1 MKSILK
7 IFILILIFAANPVFS
22 AANSDSIAVLVLPV
36 DFEEKKE
43 NYYAFSEASE
53 IFAQDIIKNFNK
65 TGKINSPDLYEIRQ
79 KFTQNADI
87 RNLTVNAL
95 KKYKTGN
102 INYVSFAKI
111 SEEFSTNYVL
121 IISSSVVTKET
132 SVKRG
137 IWEILDISSVFN
149 ISYPFKLETGALLID
164 TRNDIIMW
172 SNVYTKN
179 ITNKAE
185 YFTAQNY
192 AQANAHLENLKMYS
206 KDIISQDI
214 SQNIILRFFP
224 KTINPIDIRS
234 NDDNSAGGGALRF
247 NKLIPQTKI
256 DKKESNIGPDNY
268 GDLIFEP

>member
-1 MKSILK
+1 MKIILK
-7 IFILILIFAANPVFS
+7 IFILILIFAANPLFS
-22 AANSDSIAVLVLPV
+22 AANPNSISVLVLPV
-36 DFEEKKE
+36 DLEEKKE
-43 NYYAFSEASE
+43 NYYAFPEASE
-53 IFAQDIIKNFNK
+53 IFTQDIIKNFNK
-65 TGKINSPDLYEIRQ
+65 TGKINSLDLYEIRQ
-79 KFTQNADI
+79 KFTQNANI
-87 RNLTVNAL
+87 RNITLNAL

-102 INYVSFAKI
+102 IDYASFAKI
-111 SEEFSTNYVL
+111 SEEFSTNFVL
-121 IISSSVVTKET
+121 IISSSAVTKE
-132 SVKRG
+132 SSIKRG
-137 IWEILDISSVFN
+137 IWEILDVSTVFN
-149 ISYPFKLETGALLID
+149 ISYPFKLETSALLID

-192 AQANAHLENLKMYS
+192 AQANAQLENLKMYS

-224 KTINPIDIRS
+224 KTINPVDIRS
-234 NDDNSAGGGALRF
+234 NDDNSTNGGALRF

>member
-102 INYVSFAKI
+102 IDYVSFAKI
-111 SEEFSTNYVL
+111 SEEFSTNFIL

>member
-22 AANSDSIAVLVLPV
+22 AANSDSIPVLVLPV

-65 TGKINSPDLYEIRQ
+65 NGKINSPDLYEIRQ